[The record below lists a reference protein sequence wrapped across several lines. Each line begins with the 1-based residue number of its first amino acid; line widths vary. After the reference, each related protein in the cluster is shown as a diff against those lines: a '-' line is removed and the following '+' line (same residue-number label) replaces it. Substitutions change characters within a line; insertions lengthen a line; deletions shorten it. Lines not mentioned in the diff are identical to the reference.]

1 MKIAFI
7 PSTFLPIIG
16 GAEIQTHNLGNK
28 IAEEHEV
35 DIFLLNYTNIK
46 KKKYNIKTLPLFL
59 INIVYLLKYYFYL
72 DFTFFYSIYFKKII
86 EKEKYNVWHFHSLNY
101 KTLLFINVLS
111 KLKQKIAVTFQ
122 GADIQ
127 IQKNIGYGYRLKKKY
142 NELFLQTVKKV
153 DIFFAISQNIK
164 NDLLKLKIEKKKI
177 FNIPN
182 AVDFEKVK
190 AIRLKKNKKLTIL
203 TVGRYAEKKKGF
215 DLIEKVSK
223 YLIKKINFQW
233 IIIGR
238 NTNHLYKKNFFKKNK
253 NNFVIIDE
261 IKNDKD
267 YTFPNSKLIKYY
279 KKSHVYANMARIE
292 SFGITIIEAMAAYL
306 PVISFKTKGGLDL
319 IKNNQN
325 GYLVE
330 VKNYNLFANKI
341 IGTYKKKFN
350 LKKFNNIYL
359 SRFDLKNV
367 AKETIQIYK
376 KMIFKYD

>member
-142 NELFLQTVKKV
+142 NRLFIKTIKKI
-153 DIFFAISQNIK
+153 DIYFAISENIK
-164 NDLLKLKIEKKKI
+164 KELLLLNIDKKKI
-177 FNIPN
+177 FKVPN
-182 AVDFEKVK
+182 AVDIKK
-190 AIRLKKNKKLTIL
+190 IRKIKHQKNNRLTIL
-203 TVGRYAEKKKGF
+203 TIGRYAEKKKGF
-215 DLIEKVSK
+215 DLIERVSK
-223 YLIKKINFQW
+223 YLIKVIDFQW

-238 NTNHLYKKNFFKKNK
+238 NTNQLNLKNFYIKNKKNFL
-253 NNFVIIDE
+253 IIDE
-261 IKNDKD
+261 IKNDES
-267 YTFPNSKLIKYY
+267 YTFPNKELLKFY

-292 SFGITIIEAMAAYL
+292 SFGITLIEAMASYL
-306 PVISFKTKGGLDL
+306 PVLSFKTKGGLDL
-319 IKNNQN
+319 IKNNKN
-325 GYLVE
+325 GCLVDN
-330 VKNYNLFANKI
+330 KKFRSFSKKI
-341 IGTYKKKFN
+341 IEFYKKKPNF
-350 LKKFNNIYL
+350 KKFNNL
-359 SRFDLKNV
+359 FLKKFDLKNV
-367 AKETIQIYK
+367 AKKTVQIYK
-376 KMIFKYD
+376 KSLK